1 MRKSLVL
8 ILLFAFCSYGSDS
21 TIDESTQSSASSN
34 IKELVYEDTTG
45 TMVNVDLTNKKTLV
59 VFWADY
65 WGICREEL
73 PLLEANLTT
82 ISENYNVIAL
92 AHSDKDS
99 TMTWV
104 TENLVGELE
113 IGFSTPELRDNL
125 KIIGQP
131 ISLIFDTD
139 GTILLREYGYVPSLS
154 LIHIWRC
161 RRRG

>member
-1 MRKSLVL
+1 MRKLL
-8 ILLFAFCSYGSDS
+8 AFILLFSFCSYGSDS
-21 TIDESTQSSASSN
+21 TIDEPYQSSTNSN
-34 IKELVYEDTTG
+34 MEVLVYEDTTG

-73 PLLEANLTT
+73 PLLEANLAT

-104 TENLVGELE
+104 SENLVGELE

-131 ISLIFDTD
+131 ISVIFDTD
-139 GTILLREYGYVPSLS
+139 GTILLREYGYVPSDL
-154 LIHIWRC
+154 
-161 RRRG
+161 

>member
-1 MRKSLVL
+1 MRKSLAL
-8 ILLFAFCSYGSDS
+8 ILLFACCSYGSDS
-21 TIDESTQSSASSN
+21 TIDESTQSSINSN
-34 IKELVYEDTTG
+34 MQMLVYEDTTG

-73 PLLEANLTT
+73 PLLEANLAT

-99 TMTWV
+99 TMTWIS
-104 TENLVGELE
+104 ENLVGELE
-113 IGFSTPELRDNL
+113 IGFSTSELRDSL

-131 ISLIFDTD
+131 ISIIFDTD
-139 GTILLREYGYVPSLS
+139 GTILLREYGYVPSDL
-154 LIHIWRC
+154 
-161 RRRG
+161 

>member
-1 MRKSLVL
+1 MRKSIIL

-21 TIDESTQSSASSN
+21 TIDQSTQSPASSN

-65 WGICREEL
+65 WGLCREEL
-73 PLLEANLTT
+73 PLLEANLAT

-113 IGFSTPELRDNL
+113 IGFSTPELRDSL

-131 ISLIFDTD
+131 ISVIFDTD
-139 GTILLREYGYVPSLS
+139 GTILLREYGYVPSDL
-154 LIHIWRC
+154 
-161 RRRG
+161 